1 MSIMSEFREFAV
13 KGNAMD
19 LAIGVVIGAAF
30 AKIVDSLVADI
41 IMPIVG
47 LLSGGV
53 DFQNIFITLRGGPFA
68 TLEEAKAANAPTLNI
83 GLFLNAVIAFIIVAF
98 ALFLVVKG
106 MNRLRRKQEKETA

>member
-1 MSIMSEFREFAV
+1 MSIASEFREFAV

-19 LAIGVVIGAAF
+19 LAVGVVIGAAF

-41 IMPIVG
+41 IMPVIG
-47 LLSGGV
+47 LLSGGI

-83 GLFLNAVIAFIIVAF
+83 GLFLNAVITFLIVAF
-98 ALFLVVKG
+98 ALFLVVKA
-106 MNRLRRKQEKETA
+106 MNRLRRKAPEGTA